1 MESFKSESIIDFFDT
16 YKTDF
21 DCLRYLATIKWQ
33 DGFSCVKCKRT
44 KFTIRKSNYARDCNL
59 CHHIESPTA
68 NTLFHKVKFGV
79 RKAFTI
85 VFEMSATT
93 KSVSSSQMARRLK
106 VTRQTAWLFMHKVRI
121 AMKSSEL
128 HPITGQ
134 VLIDEFVYG
143 GKEDLK
149 QGRSNDS
156 KKKKIVVAVEVDN
169 KRGVKRAYFKRIDN
183 YSSKELSKI
192 FVSHVATDAKITT
205 DKWKGYLPLKKDYN
219 ITQIKSN
226 VSDFFEINTIVHQ
239 LKAGLRSVYSWVHED
254 HIEKYLDEY
263 SYRLNRS
270 IHKQTIFDNLI
281 KRMIK
286 NKYVSYQEIKIRT

>member
-1 MESFKSESIIDFFDT
+1 MEPFKSESIIDFFDT
-16 YKTDF
+16 YKTDK
-21 DCLRYLATIKWQ
+21 DCLKYLATIKWQ
-33 DGFSCVKCKRT
+33 DGFTCVKCKH
-44 KFTIRKSNYARDCNL
+44 KKCTIRKSNYARDCNL

-85 VFEMSATT
+85 VFEMSAAT

-106 VTRQTAWLFMHKVRI
+106 ITRQTAWLFMHKVRI

-128 HPITGQ
+128 HPINGH

-192 FVSHVATDAKITT
+192 FVSHISTDAKITT
-205 DKWKGYLPLKKDYN
+205 DKWKGYVPLKKDYN

-226 VSDFFEINTIVHQ
+226 VSDFFEINTIIHQ
-239 LKAGLRSVYSWVHED
+239 LKAGLRSVYSWMHED

-281 KRMIK
+281 NRMMK
-286 NKYVSYQEIKIRT
+286 NKHVGYQEIKISA

>member
-1 MESFKSESIIDFFDT
+1 MESFKSESIIDFFDR
-16 YKTDF
+16 YKTDL
-21 DCLRYLATIKWQ
+21 DCLEYLATIKWR
-33 DGFSCVKCKRT
+33 DGFTCVKCNHK

-93 KSVSSSQMARRLK
+93 KSLSSSQMARRLK
-106 VTRQTAWLFMHKVRI
+106 ISRHTSWLFMHKVRL

-128 HPITGQ
+128 QPMKGH

-149 QGRSNDS
+149 QGRSNNS
-156 KKKKIVVAVEVDN
+156 KKKKIVVAVEVDA

-192 FVSHVATDAKITT
+192 FVSHISTDSKITT
-205 DKWKGYLPLKKDYN
+205 DKWKGYLPLKKEYN

-226 VSDFFEINTIVHQ
+226 VSDFFEIQ
-239 LKAGLRSVYSWVHED
+239 
-254 HIEKYLDEY
+254 
-263 SYRLNRS
+263 S
-270 IHKQTIFDNLI
+270 IDNF
-281 KRMIK
+281 
-286 NKYVSYQEIKIRT
+286 

>member
-1 MESFKSESIIDFFDT
+1 MKNFKSESIIDFFDT
-16 YKTDF
+16 YKTDK
-21 DCLRYLATIKWQ
+21 DCLLYLSRIKWQ
-33 DGFSCVKCKRT
+33 DGFKCKKCNHT
-44 KFTIRKSNYARDCNL
+44 KCTVRKSNYARDCNL

-68 NTLFHKVKFGV
+68 NTLFHKVKFGT

-85 VFEMSATT
+85 VFEMSCAT
-93 KSVSSSQMARRLK
+93 KSISASQLARRLK
-106 VTRQTAWLFMHKVRI
+106 ISRPTAWLFMHKVRL

-128 HPITGQ
+128 HPITGH
-134 VLIDEFVYG
+134 VIVDEFVYG

-149 QGRSNDS
+149 QGRSTDS
-156 KKKKIVVAVEVDN
+156 KKKKVVAAVEIDT

-192 FVSHVATDAKITT
+192 FISHISTKAAITT
-205 DKWKGYLPLKKDYN
+205 DKWTGYKPLKSDYN

-226 VSDFFEINTIVHQ
+226 TSNFFEMNTIIHQ
-239 LKAGLRSVYSWVHED
+239 VKAGLRSVYSWMDEFHL
-254 HIEKYLDEY
+254 EKYLDEF

-281 KRMIK
+281 NRMMNAKHIGYK
-286 NKYVSYQEIKIRT
+286 QIIIST